1 MHHAHTNH
9 ITKGE
14 THVPV
19 VVNARPG
26 IENEGGEGELE
37 NARVPR
43 RIRLRTQRPSVL
55 VVPGH
60 QRVHQS

>member
-1 MHHAHTNH
+1 VHHAHTNH

-26 IENEGGEGELE
+26 IENAGGEGELE
-37 NARVPR
+37 NARKFGKV
-43 RIRLRTQRPSVL
+43 S
-55 VVPGH
+55 G
-60 QRVHQS
+60 